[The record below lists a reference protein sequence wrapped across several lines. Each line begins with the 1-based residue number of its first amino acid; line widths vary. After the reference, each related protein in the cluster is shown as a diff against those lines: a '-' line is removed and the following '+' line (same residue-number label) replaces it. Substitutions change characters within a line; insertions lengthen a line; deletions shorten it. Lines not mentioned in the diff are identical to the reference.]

1 MEKDI
6 NLIVE
11 EFRQNLVAT
20 VNNSGLPASVI
31 YYVLTDVYNEI
42 NTQYKAYLRDAQQKL
57 MAEQTQNAN
66 PQEDNKDEEA

>member
-20 VNNSGLPASVI
+20 VNNSGLPASMI

-42 NTQYKAYLRDAQQKL
+42 NTQYKAYLREAQQKL
-57 MAEQTQNAN
+57 MTEQTQNAS
-66 PQEDNKDEEA
+66 PQDNKDEEA

>member
-42 NTQYKAYLRDAQQKL
+42 NTQYKAYLREAQQKL
-57 MAEQTQNAN
+57 MTEQTQNAS
-66 PQEDNKDEEA
+66 PQDNKDEEA

>member
-1 MEKDI
+1 MDKDI
-6 NLIVE
+6 NLVVE

-20 VNNSGLPASVI
+20 VNNSGLPVSII

-42 NTQYKAYLRDAQQKL
+42 NSQYKVYLRDAQQKL
-57 MAEQTQNAN
+57 MMKQAESAT

>member
-42 NTQYKAYLRDAQQKL
+42 NTQYKAYLREAQQKL
-57 MAEQTQNAN
+57 MTEQTQSAST
-66 PQEDNKDEEA
+66 QDNKDEEA